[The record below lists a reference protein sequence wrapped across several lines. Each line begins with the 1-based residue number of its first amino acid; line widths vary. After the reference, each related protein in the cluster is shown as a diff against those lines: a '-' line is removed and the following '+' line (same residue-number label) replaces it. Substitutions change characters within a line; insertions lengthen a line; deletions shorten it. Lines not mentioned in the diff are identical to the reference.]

1 VHSAA
6 ALRLGYVRAVGPVD
20 LRRRAPG
27 AKAPVLILG
36 FNAGLE
42 DLLHPRRQRQGQRQR
57 QRLAL
62 RAFVV
67 PTLRQAQ
74 GRLLRKRREGWGTR
88 FVSCGGEV
96 KVPVPRLFKERRDK
110 DGPPG
115 IDPPFAKLIRGGWF
129 AKVFFMSD
137 RVMSESA
144 MSESTEQI
152 RELLDSVYRVDSGRI
167 LATLIRLLG
176 DFDLAEE
183 AMHEAFAAA
192 LSLWPKSGV
201 PGNPRPWLI
210 STARFKAIDTLRRR
224 ARFDA
229 SQDEFVRYF
238 EAQSISAERSN
249 KNEEH
254 GLEDDYLE
262 DDRLRLIFTCCHPS
276 LAPDARVA
284 LTLREVCGLTTEEI
298 AKAFLITPR
307 TLAQRVVRAKAKI
320 RETPIRYEVPTPGEL
335 PERLGAVLQVI
346 YLVFNEGYS
355 AAAGAEVTRAELTGE
370 AIRLGRL
377 LVELHLTELGP
388 EPEVIGLLSLMLLQE
403 SRRAARN
410 SPTGELILL
419 ENQDRALWNR
429 EQIAEGVALLEK
441 ALQYR
446 QKSRRFGSYTLQAAI
461 AAVHAEAES
470 VARTDWRQIVALY
483 DRLLQV
489 QPSPV
494 VQLNRAVAIAMRDG
508 PEAGL
513 TNIDAVLEHGELANY
528 YLAHSAR
535 ADMCRRLGRTAEAR
549 ASYEKALALTQ
560 QEPERQF
567 LQERIRQLK

>member
-1 VHSAA
+1 
-6 ALRLGYVRAVGPVD
+6 
-20 LRRRAPG
+20 
-27 AKAPVLILG
+27 
-36 FNAGLE
+36 
-42 DLLHPRRQRQGQRQR
+42 
-57 QRLAL
+57 
-62 RAFVV
+62 
-67 PTLRQAQ
+67 
-74 GRLLRKRREGWGTR
+74 
-88 FVSCGGEV
+88 
-96 KVPVPRLFKERRDK
+96 
-110 DGPPG
+110 
-115 IDPPFAKLIRGGWF
+115 
-129 AKVFFMSD
+129 
-137 RVMSESA
+137 MSERSP
-144 MSESTEQI
+144 EQIVDQI
-152 RELLDSVYRVDSGRI
+152 RELLDSLYRVDSRRI

-192 LSLWPKSGV
+192 LSLWPGSGV

-229 SQDEFVRYF
+229 SQGELVRYL
-238 EAQSISAERSN
+238 EAQSSSPAES
-249 KNEEH
+249 NEE
-254 GLEDDYLE
+254 GSLEDDGLE

-276 LAPDARVA
+276 LAPEARVA

-298 AKAFLITPR
+298 AKAFLTTPR
-307 TLAQRVVRAKAKI
+307 TLAQRIVRAKAKI
-320 RETPIRYEVPTPGEL
+320 RETPIPYEVPTPQEL
-335 PERLGAVLQVI
+335 PERLGAVLHVI

-377 LVELHLTELGP
+377 LAELHLTELGP
-388 EPEVIGLLSLMLLQE
+388 EPEGMGLLALMLLQE
-403 SRRAARN
+403 SRHAART

-429 EQIAEGVALLEK
+429 GQIAEGVALLEK
-441 ALQYR
+441 AL
-446 QKSRRFGSYTLQAAI
+446 KSRRFGSYTLQAAI

-470 VARTDWRQIVALY
+470 VAATDWRRIVALY
-483 DRLLQV
+483 DQLVRI

-494 VQLNRAVAIAMRDG
+494 VQLNRAVAIAECDG

-513 TNIDAVLEHGELANY
+513 AHIDAVLEHGELANY

-535 ADMCRRLGRTAEAR
+535 ADMYRRLGRTAEAR

>member
-1 VHSAA
+1 
-6 ALRLGYVRAVGPVD
+6 
-20 LRRRAPG
+20 
-27 AKAPVLILG
+27 
-36 FNAGLE
+36 
-42 DLLHPRRQRQGQRQR
+42 
-57 QRLAL
+57 
-62 RAFVV
+62 
-67 PTLRQAQ
+67 
-74 GRLLRKRREGWGTR
+74 
-88 FVSCGGEV
+88 
-96 KVPVPRLFKERRDK
+96 
-110 DGPPG
+110 
-115 IDPPFAKLIRGGWF
+115 
-129 AKVFFMSD
+129 MSE
-137 RVMSESA
+137 RVMSERV
-144 MSESTEQI
+144 MSERSPDQI
-152 RELLDSVYRVDSGRI
+152 DDQVRELLDSLYRVDSGRI

-192 LSLWPKSGV
+192 LSLWSKSRV
-201 PGNPRPWLI
+201 PDNPRPWLI

-229 SQDEFVRYF
+229 SQDELVHHI
-238 EAQSISAERSN
+238 EAQSISTDRSN
-249 KNEEH
+249 PEQS
-254 GLEDDYLE
+254 LDDDFLE

-276 LAPDARVA
+276 LAPEARVA

-298 AKAFLITPR
+298 AKAFLTTPR
-307 TLAQRVVRAKAKI
+307 TLAQRIVRAKAKI
-320 RETPIRYEVPTPGEL
+320 RETRIPYEVPTPQEL
-335 PERLGAVLQVI
+335 PERLGAVLHVI

-377 LVELHLTELGP
+377 LMELHLTALHLAEPRP
-388 EPEVIGLLSLMLLQE
+388 EPEVMGAEIMGLLALMLLQE
-403 SRRAARN
+403 SRRAART

-441 ALQYR
+441 TLKSQ
-446 QKSRRFGSYTLQAAI
+446 QKFRRFGSYTLQAAI

-470 VARTDWRQIVALY
+470 VAATDWRQIVAIY
-483 DRLLQV
+483 DQLVRI

-494 VQLNRAVAIAMRDG
+494 VLLNRAVAIAMRDG

-513 TNIDAVLEHGELANY
+513 EQIDAVLGDSSGKHGELANY

-535 ADMCRRLGRTAEAR
+535 ADMYRRLGRTAEAR